1 MPLTPPIR
9 RIGRVRLACWL
20 VALAFGLFHV
30 WMYLHDI
37 QDVDG
42 ISYLDLG
49 DAYLRGDWATAVNGY
64 WSPLYAWLLGLA
76 MLLLRPVP
84 AWEVPTTQLVN
95 LAIYAATL
103 GCFDL
108 LLRELTRAEPTDVD
122 DAAEPS
128 TGLPAWALLPIGY
141 ALFVWSALY
150 WQRFWLQT
158 PDMLV
163 AAVVFVAA
171 ALLVRIHR
179 GVVGWRVFA
188 TLGVVLGV
196 GYLAKA
202 AMFPL
207 ALVFLGLA
215 AVVALAAS
223 GRRRAVLRSLLA
235 LATFLLVAAPLVVAL
250 SATKGRVTIGDT
262 GRLNYAWFVSQ
273 LRPVPD
279 WRDWPQWSPGGE
291 LGAPVHAPR
300 QLHQSPRVYEFA
312 APVGG
317 TYPPWYDPSYW
328 HEGLRPPFDARLQ
341 LERLNASVR
350 FYYEWFAYGPQPG
363 LFVVVVLL
371 AVAGA
376 ARGPRARALLR
387 HWYLVVPALA
397 ALGMYALVNVEG
409 RYVAPFVVV
418 AWLGVLA
425 GVRLP
430 ASPWGAR
437 LAAGAAAAVVSLALG
452 LSAVGSAR
460 DALGEPDPDNDA
472 RTHVRVAAGLAS
484 VGVGPGAPV
493 AFVGSWLSAMRWGRL
508 ARVRLV
514 AEVPWKDRET
524 FWKAD
529 PGVQSRVVAVLCST
543 GAELIVA
550 DEAPAEHETLG
561 WSGVAGAP
569 GYAYRR
575 CAAGARAP

>member
-1 MPLTPPIR
+1 MPPITR
-9 RIGRVRLACWL
+9 RSARVRLACWL
-20 VALAFGLFHV
+20 VALAFGLFHA

-49 DAYLRGDWATAVNGY
+49 DAYLRGDWATAINGY

-76 MLLLRPVP
+76 MLLLRPAP

-95 LAIYAATL
+95 LAIYVGAL
-103 GCFDL
+103 GCFDF
-108 LLRELTRAEPTDVD
+108 LLRELLRSGTTDVD
-122 DAAEPS
+122 DAPEPS

-163 AAVVFVAA
+163 ASVVFVAA
-171 ALLVRIHR
+171 ALLVRIRR
-179 GVVGWRVFA
+179 GAGSWRLFA
-188 TLGVVLGV
+188 TLGVVLGA

-207 ALVFLGLA
+207 GFVFLGLA
-215 AVVALAAS
+215 AVLAAVRD
-223 GRRRAVLRSLLA
+223 RRRALPRTLLA

-250 SATKGRVTIGDT
+250 SAAKGRVTIGDT

-291 LGAPVHAPR
+291 LGTPEHGPR
-300 QLHQSPRVYEFA
+300 QLVESPRVYEFA

-328 HEGLRPPFDARLQ
+328 HEGLRPPFDAALQ
-341 LERLNASVR
+341 LKRLNASVR
-350 FYYEWFAYGPQPG
+350 FYFEWFAYGPQPG
-363 LFVVVVLL
+363 LLVVVVLL

-376 ARGPRARALLR
+376 TRRPRARELLP

-397 ALGMYALVNVEG
+397 AAGMYALVNVEG

-418 AWLGVLA
+418 AWLGVL
-425 GVRLP
+425 GGLRLP
-430 ASPWGAR
+430 VSPWGAR
-437 LAAGAAAAVVSLALG
+437 LAAGAAVAFVSLALG
-452 LSAVGSAR
+452 LSAVASVR

-484 VGVGPGAPV
+484 VGVRPGAPT

-508 ARVRLV
+508 ARVRHV
-514 AEVPWKDRET
+514 AEVPWKDAPT
-524 FWKAD
+524 FWAAD
-529 PGVQSRVVAVLCST
+529 PEVQTQVVTALCSA
-543 GAELIVA
+543 GATVIVA
-550 DEAPAEHETLG
+550 DKAPAEHATLG
-561 WSGVAGAP
+561 WSGVPGAP

-575 CAAGARAP
+575 CTAGLRAP